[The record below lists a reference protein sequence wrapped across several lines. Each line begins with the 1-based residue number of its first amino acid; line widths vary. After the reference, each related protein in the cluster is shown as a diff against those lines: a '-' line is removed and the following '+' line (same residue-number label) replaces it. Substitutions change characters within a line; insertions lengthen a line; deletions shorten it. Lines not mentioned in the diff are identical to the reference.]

1 MGVDLALVRSHIKW
15 VGCKGGRAARVG
27 GLPRLLIARITW
39 VGCTACVLVCML
51 FRFSQEVLIST
62 LVIVPYK
69 TILKK
74 VLQVKLNVFK

>member
-1 MGVDLALVRSHIKW
+1 MGVALVPTLSGW
-15 VGCKGGRAARVG
+15 AARVG
-27 GLPRLLIARITW
+27 RITMPPDSTDY
-39 VGCTACVLVCML
+39 VGRGCTACVRVCML

-69 TILKK
+69 TMLKK